1 MPDPVVRN
9 SPALYSVPL
18 HFMQEYVCF
27 ATGDLLSVYR
37 LVEGLRLHMH
47 STPAQLVHM
56 TLPT

>member
-27 ATGDLLSVYR
+27 ATGDLLGVYQ
-37 LVEGLRLHMH
+37 LVEGLCPHIH
-47 STPAQLVHM
+47 STGA
-56 TLPT
+56 